1 MTVVP
6 IGTSLDAK
14 IKSACDIMRR
24 SNVTGALQYIPE
36 LTWIL
41 FLRILDEREELE
53 ERNTK
58 IVGNE
63 FQPSI
68 ECPYRWRDWAAPD
81 GEKRIQLQN
90 GVFGDVFEFVNRE
103 LLPHLKNL
111 GSRQSASNRQ
121 VVIGEIMSS
130 VEASSVDTERN
141 FLDVVDKVHEIR
153 ESDVDVTH
161 VYPISRAYEALL
173 PKLGEKQN
181 DGGQH
186 FTPREVIKAI
196 VNVVD
201 PKLGEAVL
209 DPACGTGGF
218 LVQAYEHIYEYISDV
233 GTGQDLTH
241 LSENTFFG
249 KEKDNLIYPLC
260 LANLILHGIDNP
272 NIWHGNTLTGTEI
285 GNALYRNAPANF
297 DVVLM
302 NPPFGGEESIEASQR
317 FAYKTISTQVLF
329 LQEVIDNL
337 THGGRAGIVVDEGL
351 LFRTNENAFVQTKR
365 KLLDECDVYCVVSL
379 PQNVFVNA
387 GANNKTNLM
396 FFNKGQPTVRT
407 WYYDLS
413 AVKVTKRRPLTL
425 QHFEEFFR
433 LLPTRADSENSW
445 TVKREVFEENN
456 YDLKAMNPN
465 RQAVV
470 DTRTSEEL
478 LDIIEAKG
486 EEIRGLLAELR
497 GM

>member
-1 MTVVP
+1 MTVNT
-6 IGTSLDAK
+6 IGSSLDAK

-41 FLRILDEREELE
+41 FLRILDEREKYE
-53 ERNTK
+53 ERDEIIIGK
-58 IVGNE
+58 E

-68 ECPYRWRDWAAPD
+68 EYPFRWQDWAAPD
-81 GEKRIQLQN
+81 GKRRIQLQN
-90 GVFGDVFEFVNRE
+90 GVSGDVFRFVNDE
-103 LLPHLKNL
+103 LIPNLNNL
-111 GSRQSASNRQ
+111 GSKPSASNRQ
-121 VVIGEIMSS
+121 IVISEIMSS
-130 VEASSVDTERN
+130 VETTRIDTERN
-141 FLDVVDKVHEIR
+141 FLDVIDKVHQIR
-153 ESDVDVTH
+153 ESDVDKTH

-186 FTPREVIKAI
+186 FTPREVIRAI
-196 VNVVD
+196 VKVID
-201 PKLGEAVL
+201 PKLGEKVL

-218 LVQAYEHIYEYISDV
+218 LVQAHEHIHDHVERV
-233 GTGQDLTH
+233 GTGLDLTR
-241 LSENTFFG
+241 LAENTFFG

-272 NIWHGNTLTGTEI
+272 NIWHGNTLTDTTI
-285 GNALYRNAPANF
+285 GNSLYRDVPVNF
-297 DVVLM
+297 DIILT
-302 NPPFGGEESIEASQR
+302 NPPFGGEESIDASQR

-329 LQEVIDNL
+329 LQEIVENL
-337 THGGRAGIVVDEGL
+337 TDGGRAGIVIDEGF

-387 GANNKTNLM
+387 GANNKTNMM
-396 FFNKGQPTVRT
+396 FFNKGQSTKAT

-413 AVKVTKRRPLTL
+413 DVKVMKTKPLTL
-425 QHFEEFFR
+425 DHFKEFFE
-433 LLPTRADSENSW
+433 LLPSRADSKNSW

-456 YDLKAMNPN
+456 YDLKAVNPN
-465 RQAVV
+465 RRVAV
-470 DTRTSEEL
+470 DTRTPDEL

-486 EEIRGLLAELR
+486 EEIRELLAELR
-497 GM
+497 GV

>member
-1 MTVVP
+1 MTAAAT
-6 IGTSLDAK
+6 GSSLDAK

-41 FLRILDEREELE
+41 FLRILDEREQRE
-53 ERNTK
+53 EFNTM
-58 IVGNE
+58 IVGTE

-68 ECPYRWRDWAAPD
+68 EYPFRWRDWAAPD
-81 GEKRIQLQN
+81 GEKRIQLQS
-90 GVFGDVFEFVNRE
+90 GVFGDAFNFVNHE

-121 VVIGEIMSS
+121 IVISEIMSS
-130 VEASSVDTERN
+130 VDASRIDTERN
-141 FLDVVDKVHEIR
+141 FLDVVDKIHEIR
-153 ESDVDVTH
+153 ESDVDNTH

-186 FTPREVIKAI
+186 FTPREVIRAI
-196 VNVVD
+196 VKVVD
-201 PKLGEAVL
+201 PKLGETVL

-218 LVQAYEHIYEYISDV
+218 LVQTHEHIYEQISDV
-233 GTGQDLTH
+233 GTGQDFTY
-241 LSENTFFG
+241 LSDNTFFG

-285 GNALYRNAPANF
+285 GNALYREVPVNF

-302 NPPFGGEESIEASQR
+302 NPPFGGEEGIEASQR
-317 FAYKTISTQVLF
+317 FAYKTTSTQMLF

-337 THGGRAGIVVDEGL
+337 IQGGRAGIVVDEGL
-351 LFRTNENAFVQTKR
+351 LFRTTENAFVQTKR

-379 PQNVFVNA
+379 PQNVFVDA

-396 FFNKGQPTVRT
+396 FFNKGQPTKET

-413 AVKVTKRRPLTL
+413 DVKVTKRQPLTL
-425 QHFEEFFR
+425 LHFREFFE

-465 RQAVV
+465 RHAAV
-470 DTRTSEEL
+470 DTRTPEEL
-478 LDIIEAKG
+478 LDIIEVKG
-486 EEIRGLLAELR
+486 EEIRELLAELR
-497 GM
+497 GL